1 MLLLR
6 VYWKADL
13 ALFLRPDLEK
23 EKNKEQIWPGAVR
36 LKIIILRAVIQSWNF
51 ADFDLYIGGE
61 TGKLR
66 NLGFRQ
72 CKTIIMPLIPI
83 CYPSVSCCRRCLR
96 CAKRCSFC
104 SAVSCWR
111 LLLRCSRWIW
121 SQRSRSRGFSFRKL
135 QIFISQTTE
144 FHFVSFHFVSQT
156 TVSPGDKCVC
166 LGFTCKFF
174 ACFKFNSDWG
184 RVIGK
189 IKQNKLDCRNTAPL
203 NSVLIGV
210 NLHVVG
216 IQIVSAWITDCFCT
230 TVAEHLTPNAKS
242 RLSLKVSDK
251 G

>member
-1 MLLLR
+1 MTIYFLVVSTRKIPPKKLFRPEKFNLSSDAQVKPCRSGLRTGWVTHREGRLYIKVHTLFFLFLDFFFFAYYVVLLLT

-23 EKNKEQIWPGAVR
+23 EKNEQQIWPGAVR
-36 LKIIILRAVIQSWNF
+36 PKIIILRAVIQSWNF

-83 CYPSVSCCRRCLR
+83 SSSSVSCYRRCLC

-121 SQRSRSRGFSFRKL
+121 SRHSPEDFHLSNYRFSFC
-135 QIFISQTTE
+135 
-144 FHFVSFHFVSQT
+144 H
-156 TVSPGDKCVC
+156 
-166 LGFTCKFF
+166 
-174 ACFKFNSDWG
+174 A
-184 RVIGK
+184 K
-189 IKQNKLDCRNTAPL
+189 IN
-203 NSVLIGV
+203 
-210 NLHVVG
+210 
-216 IQIVSAWITDCFCT
+216 
-230 TVAEHLTPNAKS
+230 
-242 RLSLKVSDK
+242 
-251 G
+251 